1 VSKYLKDIIAGGE
14 GLRLDFKYCISDS
27 RKIART
33 LSAFANTEG
42 GTLLIGVR
50 DNGAIA
56 GVRSEEEIYMIETA
70 ARLFCKPEVPYT
82 IRQHSIEKKSVLEIK
97 VSKGDKRPYKAKGDD
112 GTWRSYTRQKDQN
125 IIANRILL
133 DIWRKEK
140 HTKGVLI
147 KFSDPENILMEYL
160 LNNEL
165 ITLSGFR
172 RIANINNN
180 KARQILV
187 NMVLC
192 GVIEMIITEKGS
204 YYKLADESPKPE
216 IL

>member
-1 VSKYLKDIIAGGE
+1 VNKYLRDLIAGGE
-14 GLRLDFKYCISDS
+14 GQKLDFKYCISDS

-50 DNGAIA
+50 DNGGIA

-70 ARLFCKPEVPYT
+70 ARLFCKPEIPYT
-82 IRQHSIEKKSVLEIK
+82 IKHHTVDSKSVLEIK
-97 VSKGDKRPYKAKGDD
+97 VEKGKNRPYRAKSED
-112 GTWRSYTRQKDQN
+112 GTWRSYSRQNDQN
-125 IIANRILL
+125 IVANRILL

-140 HTKGVLI
+140 NQRGVMI
-147 KFSDPENILMEYL
+147 TFSGPENLLMDFLRKNDE
-160 LNNEL
+160 

-172 RIANINNN
+172 RLAGINNN

-187 NMVLC
+187 NMILC
-192 GVIEMIITEKGS
+192 RVIDMIITEKGS
-204 YYKLADESPKPE
+204 FYKLSGEHKTP
-216 IL
+216 L

>member
-1 VSKYLKDIIAGGE
+1 VKRYIRDLIAGGE
-14 GLRLDFKYCISDS
+14 GLKLDFKYCISDS

-70 ARLFCKPEVPYT
+70 GRLFCKPEVPYS
-82 IRQHSIEKKSVLEIK
+82 IRQHTIDGKSILEVK
-97 VSKGDKRPYKAKGDD
+97 VEKGDKRPYRAKSDD
-112 GTWRSYTRQKDQN
+112 GTWRSYSRQKDQN

-140 HTKGVLI
+140 NSKGVLI
-147 KFSDPENILMEYL
+147 RFSDAENALMDYL
-160 LNNEL
+160 RNNDN
-165 ITLSGFR
+165 ITLSRFR
-172 RIANINNN
+172 SLASINNN
-180 KARQILV
+180 KARQIIV

-192 GVIEMIITEKGS
+192 GIIEMIITDKGS
-204 YYKLADESPKPE
+204 FYRLSENQKETG
-216 IL
+216 